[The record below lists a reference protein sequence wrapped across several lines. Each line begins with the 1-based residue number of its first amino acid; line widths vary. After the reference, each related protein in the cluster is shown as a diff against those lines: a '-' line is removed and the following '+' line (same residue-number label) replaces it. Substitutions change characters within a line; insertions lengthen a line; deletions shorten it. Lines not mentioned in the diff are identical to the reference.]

1 MRVLGLLLVAGVLLL
16 AAGWMFRH
24 SRNISGATKFILIA
38 GGTVLAGVALAFLIS
53 AGIESVQSL

>member
-1 MRVLGLLLVAGVLLL
+1 MRALGLLLVAGVLLL

-38 GGTVLAGVALAFLIS
+38 FGTVLAGVALAFLIS
-53 AGIESVQSL
+53 AVIESVMSF

>member
-1 MRVLGLLLVAGVLLL
+1 MRVLGLLLLAGVLLV

-24 SRNISGATKFILIA
+24 SRNISGATKIILVA

-53 AGIESVQSL
+53 AAIESVQSL

>member
-1 MRVLGLLLVAGVLLL
+1 MRVLGLLLGAGVLLL

-24 SRNISGATKFILIA
+24 SRNISGVTKVILVA

-53 AGIESVQSL
+53 AVIESVQSL

>member
-1 MRVLGLLLVAGVLLL
+1 MRVLGLLLVAGMLLL

-53 AGIESVQSL
+53 AVIESVMSF

>member
-24 SRNISGATKFILIA
+24 SRNISGVTKIILTA
-38 GGTVLAGVALAFLIS
+38 GGIVLAGVALAFLIS
-53 AGIESVQSL
+53 AVIESVQSL

>member
-38 GGTVLAGVALAFLIS
+38 GGTVLAGVALAFLIG

>member
-24 SRNISGATKFILIA
+24 SRNISGATKILLIA
-38 GGTVLAGVALAFLIS
+38 GGTVCAGVALAFLIG
-53 AGIESVQSL
+53 AMIESVRSF

>member
-1 MRVLGLLLVAGVLLL
+1 MRVLGLLLLSGVLLV

-24 SRNISGATKFILIA
+24 SRNISGATKIMVVA

-53 AGIESVQSL
+53 AVIESVQSL